1 MSLEVVFF
9 GTPPAAVPT
18 LRALGSS
25 PHRVSAVV
33 TGPDR
38 PSGRGMRPG
47 HSAVKA
53 EALEARI
60 PVLQPKTLR
69 APAGR
74 EQIEMTGGDVFVV
87 VAYGLIL
94 PEEVLK
100 TPRLGCVNVHFSLL
114 PKLRG
119 AAPVQWALIEGHSET
134 GVTIMQMDA
143 GMDTGPIISQTVE
156 PVTEADTAGSL
167 EARLADLGAPLLLQ
181 ALDEMESGEA
191 RPVPQD
197 DSRATYAP
205 KINPEDARLDW
216 SRPAEELARRV
227 RAFDP
232 RPGAWTQF
240 RSKRLKVYGA
250 RRRPG
255 EGEEPGRVV
264 VEGAELSV
272 QASDGRLVLFEVQ
285 PEGRRRMTGEEF
297 VRGYRPDGEL
307 LE

>member
-1 MSLEVVFF
+1 VSLEVVFF
-9 GTPPAAVPT
+9 GTPAAAVPT
-18 LRALGSS
+18 LRALVSS

-53 EALEARI
+53 EALEAWI

-181 ALDEMESGEA
+181 ALDEMESGEG

-197 DSRATYAP
+197 DSQATNAP
-205 KINPEDARLDW
+205 KITPEDARLDW
-216 SRPAEELARRV
+216 SRPAKELARRV

-232 RPGAWTQF
+232 RPGAWTRF

-250 RRRPG
+250 RRRLG

-264 VEGAELSV
+264 VEGGELSV